1 MTISNMHTN
10 IRYII
15 LQAPGHIVFLSL
27 MFVALLRCLAPCW
40 AGVSWAL
47 ASVRSWVLASHDN
60 LQDYCSYVSSL
71 PLVSVMKNRAPSPRL
86 PAPRWWG
93 TAVLHRRSYAKGRIY
108 CSSCD
113 MIDVP
118 RGEGRHHLRGF
129 KGRKQDVK
137 GRVWV
142 NIMHDQD
149 CLIIRL
155 LGT

>member
-15 LQAPGHIVFLSL
+15 I
-27 MFVALLRCLAPCW
+27 RCLAPCW

-129 KGRKQDVK
+129 KGRKRKICFLPFIDK
-137 GRVWV
+137 IDLKCKNYIAYSAIAP
-142 NIMHDQD
+142 NISMHAKNQ
-149 CLIIRL
+149 INQ
-155 LGT
+155 